1 MGRKLRRTLVL
12 VALLLSLAVT
22 AFPVSADPGT
32 TTADPII
39 RVDPLNITWDD

>member
-1 MGRKLRRTLVL
+1 MGRKLRRALVL

-32 TTADPII
+32 TSAPP
-39 RVDPLNITWDD
+39 VKAQPLDITWE